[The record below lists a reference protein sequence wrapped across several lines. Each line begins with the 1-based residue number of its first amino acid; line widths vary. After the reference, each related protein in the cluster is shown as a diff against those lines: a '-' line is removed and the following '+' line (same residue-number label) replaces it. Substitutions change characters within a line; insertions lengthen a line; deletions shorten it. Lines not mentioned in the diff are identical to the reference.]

1 MKQSKKEEV
10 GEAVKSA
17 IATGYR
23 HLDCAYI
30 YDNETQ
36 IGSALKQVLA
46 EGKVRREDLFITS
59 KVWLPLPN
67 ARISVLETCSDQNQD
82 QDRITGWG

>member
-1 MKQSKKEEV
+1 VKQSKKEEV

-36 IGSALKQVLA
+36 IGSALKVKCVERICLLPSRYGYRYPTHAYQCWKHVQTKTKTKIGLLA
-46 EGKVRREDLFITS
+46 GVKAGRV
-59 KVWLPLPN
+59 
-67 ARISVLETCSDQNQD
+67 
-82 QDRITGWG
+82 